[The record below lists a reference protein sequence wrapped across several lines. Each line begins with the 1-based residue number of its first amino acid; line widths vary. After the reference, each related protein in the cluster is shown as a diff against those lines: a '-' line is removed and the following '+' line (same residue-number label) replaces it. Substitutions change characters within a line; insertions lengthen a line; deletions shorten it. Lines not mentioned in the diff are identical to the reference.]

1 MSTGLLYIRIYL
13 DYLLLCS
20 VDAGLRYA
28 FRQDA
33 EAKCP
38 KKVRAIAISFVD
50 LPVKLWTISS
60 KVRNALV
67 HALHGNGGGSRATTR
82 KRKEKAKSA
91 TDLASFDLSQLMQL
105 FQAIS
110 KLLELLQGRD
120 GGNLLQQF
128 LKLGFPSDKK
138 KDDKEGITKKKKKK
152 HDGGGGKSLSKTTT
166 KQVTLDKS
174 KTPDK
179 VQQSQGAPM
188 VKRKPTFAEVVAAK
202 PTGFVPVWQLRSSDW
217 NGQVITLEGMANELE
232 KEGNVTATVQVD
244 SEEQLGELRML
255 LEGDSE
261 SKSRE
266 LNVTAVLLA
275 PRDPSRFMAGS
286 FVSFQAKLVPKSSP
300 DRPSLCRLLERDL
313 L

>member
-1 MSTGLLYIRIYL
+1 M
-13 DYLLLCS
+13 
-20 VDAGLRYA
+20 
-28 FRQDA
+28 
-33 EAKCP
+33 
-38 KKVRAIAISFVD
+38 
-50 LPVKLWTISS
+50 
-60 KVRNALV
+60 
-67 HALHGNGGGSRATTR
+67 
-82 KRKEKAKSA
+82 
-91 TDLASFDLSQLMQL
+91 
-105 FQAIS
+105 
-110 KLLELLQGRD
+110 
-120 GGNLLQQF
+120 
-128 LKLGFPSDKK
+128 KLGFPSDKK

>member
-1 MSTGLLYIRIYL
+1 M
-13 DYLLLCS
+13 
-20 VDAGLRYA
+20 
-28 FRQDA
+28 
-33 EAKCP
+33 
-38 KKVRAIAISFVD
+38 RAIAISFVD

-67 HALHGNGGGSRATTR
+67 HALHGNGGGSRATAR

-91 TDLASFDLSQLMQL
+91 TDLSSFDLSQLMQL

-188 VKRKPTFAEVVAAK
+188 VKRKPT
-202 PTGFVPVWQLRSSDW
+202 
-217 NGQVITLEGMANELE
+217 
-232 KEGNVTATVQVD
+232 
-244 SEEQLGELRML
+244 
-255 LEGDSE
+255 
-261 SKSRE
+261 
-266 LNVTAVLLA
+266 LA
-275 PRDPSRFMAGS
+275 G
-286 FVSFQAKLVPKSSP
+286 K
-300 DRPSLCRLLERDL
+300 RPSLKRPAVVATNPSRTTETAVVRVSIDAKYMSQSEWNHIRHKPRGSAELAVKKFAKHFGKCSV
-313 L
+313 